1 MKLKLKIKK
10 IRALA
15 NDFNWLDGYKSTYRL
30 WTTYSVE
37 LLQAIRAEIVTC
49 ERWNELQIIDKIITQ
64 KVVS

>member
-1 MKLKLKIKK
+1 M
-10 IRALA
+10 A

-49 ERWNELQIIDKIITQ
+49 ERWNELQIIDKIIAQ
-64 KVVS
+64 KVVSH